1 MTGLAHMVLSETMT
15 EIAKELGE
23 VGSRVLKL
31 LSQLEVE
38 GLSTEQA
45 AGILAELGA
54 EVVHLHAHTDGLQEL
69 INDEIERLSKVMKS

>member
-15 EIAKELGE
+15 EITKELGE
-23 VGSRVLKL
+23 VGSHVLKL

-38 GLSTEQA
+38 GLSNEQA

-69 INDEIERLSKVMKS
+69 INDEIERLSKVTVS

>member
-1 MTGLAHMVLSETMT
+1 MT
-15 EIAKELGE
+15 ELTKELGE

-54 EVVHLHAHTDGLQEL
+54 EVVHLQAHTDGLQEL